1 LSNQDKQERKSGE
14 LENKVKMMDE
24 DTKNKTFISVNKSIE
39 TLNLAI
45 KAFKEYLSEKT
56 SLDPE
61 KYYQAQKYLEESKT
75 LYQESLKEI
84 SKITESMPEN
94 ASPGFIK
101 WKENVRKGSGI
112 ISESK
117 EFDVLKSEFQNDEFL
132 LRFLTQEEI
141 EALLMNHYESQKL
154 GKRKLSNIKARFV
167 IDKIR
172 NLASEAETL
181 NIKAKEKLYQLK

>member
-1 LSNQDKQERKSGE
+1 
-14 LENKVKMMDE
+14 MMDE

-84 SKITESMPEN
+84 SKITESIPEN

-117 EFDVLKSEFQNDEFL
+117 EFDALKSEFQNDEFL